1 MNSFRIISG
10 PTINQI
16 CMRTNVKQLYDRDK
30 IKQITDISHQFVQS
44 IEKKKDKNEIFFLY
58 MKLEYLTKK
67 YTKDYTIK

>member
-30 IKQITDISHQFVQS
+30 IKEITDISHQFVQS

-67 YTKDYTIK
+67 YKKDYTIK